1 MQKRLWLETY
11 KVSVCMLKHAL
22 IKPAS
27 IRAVQAI
34 QHSLPYVLE
43 ALPNGKLIFLN
54 RQYKPLGTASVWSD
68 YNEYPNLHVDPLDP
82 LIQPLLAACPKY
94 DIGSNLYQLFSF
106 NPIDDIKTAKEYLGT
121 LELVWKAPKLDRY
134 LFIPDQLTTAEIST
148 IYREIEETDYCTQGQ
163 TESVGQS

>member
-43 ALPNGKLIFLN
+43 AMPNGKLIFLN
-54 RQYKPLGTASVWSD
+54 RQYKPLGTASVWSN

-82 LIQPLLAACPKY
+82 LIQPLLLACPKY
-94 DIGSNLYQLFSF
+94 ETLYQLFSF
-106 NPIDDIKTAKEYLGT
+106 NPIDDIKTAKEYLDR
-121 LELVWKAPKLDRY
+121 LELVWKAPKLDPY
-134 LFIPDQLTTAEIST
+134 FLHINEPITTNN
-148 IYREIEETDYCTQGQ
+148 IYRQIEETDYCAQGQ
-163 TESVGQS
+163 TESIGQP

>member
-1 MQKRLWLETY
+1 MKERLWLETY

-43 ALPNGKLIFLN
+43 AMPNGKLIFLN

-82 LIQPLLAACPKY
+82 LIQPLLLACPKY
-94 DIGSNLYQLFSF
+94 ETLYQLFSF
-106 NPIDDIKTAKEYLGT
+106 NPIDDIKTAKEYLDR
-121 LELVWKAPKLDRY
+121 LELVWKAPKLDPY
-134 LFIPDQLTTAEIST
+134 FLHINEPITTNNT
-148 IYREIEETDYCTQGQ
+148 YRQIEETDYCTQGK
-163 TESVGQS
+163 TESIGQP

>member
-43 ALPNGKLIFLN
+43 ELPNGKLIFLN

-68 YNEYPNLHVDPLDP
+68 YMDYPNLHVDPLDP

-94 DIGSNLYQLFSF
+94 NIGSNLYQLFSF
-106 NPIDDIKTAKEYLGT
+106 NPIDDIKTAKEYLGR
-121 LELVWKAPKLDRY
+121 LELVWKADLEQYFLQNTKP
-134 LFIPDQLTTAEIST
+134 IETNN
-148 IYREIEETDYCTQGQ
+148 IYRKIEETDYCTQGQ
-163 TESVGQS
+163 AERVGQS

>member
-43 ALPNGKLIFLN
+43 ELPNGKLIFLN

-68 YNEYPNLHVDPLDP
+68 YNDYPNLHVDPLDP

-94 DIGSNLYQLFSF
+94 DINSNLYQLFSF
-106 NPIDDIKTAKEYLGT
+106 NPIDDIKTAKEYLGR
-121 LELVWKAPKLDRY
+121 LELVWKADLEQYFLQNTKP
-134 LFIPDQLTTAEIST
+134 IETNN
-148 IYREIEETDYCTQGQ
+148 IYRQIEETDYCTQGKA
-163 TESVGQS
+163 ERVGQS

>member
-43 ALPNGKLIFLN
+43 AMPNGKLIFLN

-68 YNEYPNLHVDPLDP
+68 YNDYPNLHVDPLDP
-82 LIQPLLAACPKY
+82 LIQPLLLACPKY
-94 DIGSNLYQLFSF
+94 ETLYQLFSF
-106 NPIDDIKTAKEYLGT
+106 NPIDDIKTAKEYLDR
-121 LELVWKAPKLDRY
+121 LELVWKAPKTDRL
-134 LFIPDQLTTAEIST
+134 LFIPQDTRTTAEIAT
-148 IYREIEETDYCTQGQ
+148 IYRTIEETDYCTQGRK
-163 TESVGQS
+163 ERAGQP

>member
-1 MQKRLWLETY
+1 MEKRLWLETY

-43 ALPNGKLIFLN
+43 AMPNGKLIFLN

-82 LIQPLLAACPKY
+82 LIQPLLLACPKY
-94 DIGSNLYQLFSF
+94 ETLYQLFSS
-106 NPIDDIKTAKEYLGT
+106 NPIDDIKTAKEYLDR
-121 LELVWKAPKLDRY
+121 LELVWKAPKLDPY
-134 LFIPDQLTTAEIST
+134 FLHINEPITTNN
-148 IYREIEETDYCTQGQ
+148 IYRQIEETDYCAQGK
-163 TESVGQS
+163 TESIGQP